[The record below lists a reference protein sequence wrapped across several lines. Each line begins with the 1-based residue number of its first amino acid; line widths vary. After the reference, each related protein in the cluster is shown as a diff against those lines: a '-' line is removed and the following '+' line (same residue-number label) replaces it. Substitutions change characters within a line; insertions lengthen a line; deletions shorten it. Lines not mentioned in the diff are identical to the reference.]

1 MPNDLL
7 ARKIQHL
14 QDQVQHHAEGQ
25 TDLAQFEQAI
35 LAQLLDLGKLLTEE
49 FIEQKKVHSAE
60 RSSDRTGA
68 GTAPY

>member
-14 QDQVQHHAEGQ
+14 QDQVQHHADGQ

-35 LAQLLDLGKLLTEE
+35 LAELLDLGKVLTEA
-49 FIEQKKVHSAE
+49 FIEQKKVDPAE
-60 RSSDRTGA
+60 RSSDRASPGA
-68 GTAPY
+68 AP